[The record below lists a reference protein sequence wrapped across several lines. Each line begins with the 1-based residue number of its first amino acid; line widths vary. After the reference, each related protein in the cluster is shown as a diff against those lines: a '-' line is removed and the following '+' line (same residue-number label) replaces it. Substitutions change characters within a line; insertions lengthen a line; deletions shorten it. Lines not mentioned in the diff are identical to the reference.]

1 MRKWIRFYLTASVCL
16 RMVSAIKL
24 MELSS
29 LRELQI
35 KNWTWSTRVA
45 KKAKQ
50 NNKVVYLLVL
60 FDFVLLKKTKKK
72 PNKKTPELAA
82 VSQPP
87 VSFPDSF
94 NLNAPKV

>member
-29 LRELQI
+29 LRELKI

-60 FDFVLLKKTKKK
+60 FDFVLLKKTKKTTK
-72 PNKKTPELAA
+72 KKTPELAA

>member
-29 LRELQI
+29 LRELKI

-60 FDFVLLKKTKKK
+60 FDFVLLKKTKKTT
-72 PNKKTPELAA
+72 KKTPELAA

>member
-29 LRELQI
+29 LRELKI

-50 NNKVVYLLVL
+50 NNKVGYLLVL
-60 FDFVLLKKTKKK
+60 FDFVLLKKTKKTT
-72 PNKKTPELAA
+72 KKKHLN
-82 VSQPP
+82 SQLL
-87 VSFPDSF
+87 V
-94 NLNAPKV
+94 NLL

>member
-29 LRELQI
+29 LRELKI

-45 KKAKQ
+45 KKTKQ

-60 FDFVLLKKTKKK
+60 FDFVLLKKPKKTTKKHL
-72 PNKKTPELAA
+72 N
-82 VSQPP
+82 SQLL
-87 VSFPDSF
+87 V
-94 NLNAPKV
+94 NLL

>member
-29 LRELQI
+29 LRELKI

-60 FDFVLLKKTKKK
+60 FDFVLLKKTKKTA
-72 PNKKTPELAA
+72 KKKHLN
-82 VSQPP
+82 SQLL
-87 VSFPDSF
+87 V
-94 NLNAPKV
+94 NLL

>member
-29 LRELQI
+29 LRELKI

-60 FDFVLLKKTKKK
+60 FDFVLYKKT
-72 PNKKTPELAA
+72 NKKTPELAA

>member
-29 LRELQI
+29 LRELKI

-60 FDFVLLKKTKKK
+60 FDFVLLKKTKKN
-72 PNKKTPELAA
+72 NKKNTWTR
-82 VSQPP
+82 SC
-87 VSFPDSF
+87 
-94 NLNAPKV
+94 

>member
-29 LRELQI
+29 LRELKI

-60 FDFVLLKKTKKK
+60 FDFVLLKKTK
-72 PNKKTPELAA
+72 NKKTPELAA

>member
-29 LRELQI
+29 LRELKI

-60 FDFVLLKKTKKK
+60 FDFVLLKKTKKTTKK
-72 PNKKTPELAA
+72 PPELAA

>member
-29 LRELQI
+29 LRELKI

-60 FDFVLLKKTKKK
+60 FDFVLLKKTKKTT
-72 PNKKTPELAA
+72 KKHLN
-82 VSQPP
+82 SQLL
-87 VSFPDSF
+87 V
-94 NLNAPKV
+94 NLL

>member
-29 LRELQI
+29 LRELKI

-50 NNKVVYLLVL
+50 NNKVV
-60 FDFVLLKKTKKK
+60 
-72 PNKKTPELAA
+72 
-82 VSQPP
+82 
-87 VSFPDSF
+87 
-94 NLNAPKV
+94 

>member
-29 LRELQI
+29 LRELKI

-72 PNKKTPELAA
+72 QQKNTWTR
-82 VSQPP
+82 SC
-87 VSFPDSF
+87 
-94 NLNAPKV
+94 

>member
-29 LRELQI
+29 LRELKI

-60 FDFVLLKKTKKK
+60 FDFVLLKKTKK